1 MAWADEIAGHNTLI
15 DDMQRQKDWISGVSR
30 TWFEGVTTGT
40 SLIERTADGAVGYF
54 TAWRT
59 ANPDATAESD
69 RAGYELWDYWIN
81 GQMGSGSE
89 SKTKDEVVVELTN
102 GIASITAD
110 RDSLQAKIDN
120 GEVDAG

>member
-40 SLIERTADGAVGYF
+40 SLTERTADGAVGYC

-59 ANPDATAESD
+59 ANPSATAESD
-69 RAGYELWDYWIN
+69 PNGYHLWDYWIN
-81 GQMGSGSE
+81 GEMDGATE

-110 RDSLQAKIDN
+110 RDALQAKIDN
-120 GEVDAG
+120 GDVDAG